1 MNYIAVGKSAA
12 LLHWNISILEKK
24 ILDNSRNAD
33 IMTSM
38 KYQKHFADKIVNEIL
53 SGEMTQRQASRVYDV
68 PPATVSQWLNRLK
81 RDRKFTT
88 KCGTVPIYNEDK
100 FAQIMQAN
108 KSLTCQE
115 IATKLGKR
123 HSFVSG
129 YLKRFGYK
137 KINGEWT
144 NGER

>member
-1 MNYIAVGKSAA
+1 MNCIKTKKSEA
-12 LLHWNISILEKK
+12 LLHWNISVLEK
-24 ILDNSRNAD
+24 ILDNSGNVD
-33 IMTSM
+33 IIISM

-53 SGEMTQRQASRVYDV
+53 SGEMTQRQASRVYNV

-81 RDRKFTT
+81 RDGKFTT
-88 KCGTVPIYNEDK
+88 KCGAVPIYSEGE

-115 IATKLGKR
+115 IAVKLDRR

-144 NGER
+144 NGQR